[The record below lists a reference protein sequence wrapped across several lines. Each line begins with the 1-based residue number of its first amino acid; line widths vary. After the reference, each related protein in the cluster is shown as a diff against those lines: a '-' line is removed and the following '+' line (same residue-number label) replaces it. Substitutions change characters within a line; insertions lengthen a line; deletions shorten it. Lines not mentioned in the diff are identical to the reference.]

1 MSNEPKY
8 GIVITSM
15 FKKDLK
21 SAKKRGYDLSLL
33 NSVVDTLATGQP
45 LAEKY
50 KDHILIGNYKG
61 CRECH
66 ITPDW
71 LLIYEISE
79 NELILYLT
87 RTGTHSDLFQN
98 KYCIL

>member
-1 MSNEPKY
+1 MNEKPKY
-8 GIVITSM
+8 GIVLTSL

-21 SAKKRGYDLSLL
+21 TAKKRGYDLSLL
-33 NSVVDTLATGQP
+33 NDVVDTLASGQP

-50 KDHILIGNYKG
+50 KDHSLIGNYKG

-71 LLIYEISE
+71 LLIYEISN
-79 NELILYLT
+79 NELILYLA
-87 RTGTHSDLFQN
+87 RTGTHSDLF
-98 KYCIL
+98 

>member
-1 MSNEPKY
+1 MNNKY
-8 GIVITSM
+8 EIVQTGR

-21 SAKKRGYDLSLL
+21 LARKRGYDLSLIG
-33 NSVVDTLATGQP
+33 NVVDTLAMGEELP
-45 LAEKY
+45 EKY
-50 KDHILIGNYKG
+50 KDHSLSGNYAG

-71 LLIYEISE
+71 LLIYEISD

-87 RTGTHSDLFQN
+87 RTGTHSDLFQ
-98 KYCIL
+98 

>member
-1 MSNEPKY
+1 MSNKHKY
-8 GIVITSM
+8 GIVLTSM
-15 FKKDLK
+15 FKKDMKL
-21 SAKKRGYDLSLL
+21 AKRRGYDLSLL
-33 NSVVDTLATGQP
+33 DSVVETLAMGQP
-45 LAEKY
+45 LPEKY
-50 KDHILIGNYKG
+50 KDHILVGNYKG

-87 RTGTHSDLFQN
+87 RTGTHSDLF
-98 KYCIL
+98 